1 MQITRREL
9 NRSFDRVY
17 EGIDD
22 LDDKVNHLRTE
33 FTDFRG
39 NINQK
44 LDTILGHL
52 TEIGCAQ

>member
-1 MQITRREL
+1 MQITGREL

-22 LDDKVNHLRTE
+22 LDDKVDHLRVK